1 MKVTIIGGHG
11 KIALLAASR
20 LSERGDEVLSI
31 VRNPEHA
38 GDIAELGATAVV
50 LDVESASAAELA
62 EVFEGSDAIV
72 FSAGAGGGAP
82 ERTYAVDRDAA
93 IRSMNGADIA
103 GTKRFIMVSFLNADT
118 EHLVPLDDP
127 FYPYMAAKI
136 AADEHLRSSDLDY
149 TILAPGSLTL
159 EDATGALNPAP
170 ESSADS
176 STSRGNVAQ
185 AIVAALDEPASIG
198 RTIGFSDGNTPLERV
213 IGGTS

>member
-11 KIALLAASR
+11 KIALLAASK

-31 VRNPEHA
+31 VRNPEHV

-50 LDVESASAAELA
+50 LDLETASAAELA

-72 FSAGAGGGAP
+72 FSAGAGGGDP

-93 IRSMNGADIA
+93 IRSMNGADMA
-103 GTKRFIMVSFLNADT
+103 GTRRFIMVSFLNADT

-136 AADEHLRSSDLDY
+136 AADEHLRSSGLEY

-159 EDATGALNPAP
+159 EDATGTLDPAP
-170 ESSADS
+170 ESSSDS
-176 STSRGNVAQ
+176 STSRGNVAG

-198 RTIGFSDGNTPLERV
+198 RTIGFSDGKTPLQRV
-213 IGGTS
+213 IAGTS

>member
-11 KIALLAASR
+11 KIALLAASK
-20 LSERGDEVLSI
+20 LSKRGDEVLSV
-31 VRNPEHA
+31 VRNPEHV
-38 GDIAELGATAVV
+38 GDIAEAGATAVV
-50 LDVESASAAELA
+50 LDIESASAAELA

-72 FSAGAGGGAP
+72 FSAGAGGGDP

-93 IRSMNGADIA
+93 IRSMNGAGIA
-103 GTKRFIMVSFLNADT
+103 GAKRFIMVSFLNADT

-136 AADEHLRSSDLDY
+136 AADEHLRSSGLDY

-159 EDATGALNPAP
+159 EDATGSLNPAP

-185 AIVAALDEPASIG
+185 AIVAALDDPASIG
-198 RTIGFSDGNTPLERV
+198 RTIGFSDGNIPLQHV
-213 IGGTS
+213 IAGTS